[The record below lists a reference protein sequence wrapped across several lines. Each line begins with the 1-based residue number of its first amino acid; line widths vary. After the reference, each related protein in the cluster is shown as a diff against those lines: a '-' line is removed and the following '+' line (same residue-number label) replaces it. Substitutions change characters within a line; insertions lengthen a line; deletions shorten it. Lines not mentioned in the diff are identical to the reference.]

1 MCYSVRCFYEDN
13 DGECNCLVSKCG
25 NKIYEATK
33 HMPCFIGGGAI
44 ETPEDVKEYEELF
57 SNGTID
63 KCKKIVGDIL
73 ESERRK

>member
-1 MCYSVRCFYEDN
+1 
-13 DGECNCLVSKCG
+13 
-25 NKIYEATK
+25 
-33 HMPCFIGGGAI
+33 MPCFIGGGAI